1 MNKMAERLWGEG
13 RETEAK
19 ALLDALDALNRALD
33 RIRIGES
40 RRVRLFIERGT
51 AEESCGVWIG
61 TRVDGMAHSLQ
72 YQITESVR
80 VVEIEVGKLLD
91 LAAMLKAAGNDD
103 LATAVSS
110 QANKLLEAAVA
121 LRIAMAS

>member
-1 MNKMAERLWGEG
+1 
-13 RETEAK
+13 
-19 ALLDALDALNRALD
+19 
-33 RIRIGES
+33 
-40 RRVRLFIERGT
+40 
-51 AEESCGVWIG
+51 
-61 TRVDGMAHSLQ
+61 MAHSLQ

-91 LAAMLKAAGNDD
+91 LAAMLKVAGNDP

-121 LRIAMAS
+121 LRIALAS

>member
-1 MNKMAERLWGEG
+1 
-13 RETEAK
+13 
-19 ALLDALDALNRALD
+19 
-33 RIRIGES
+33 
-40 RRVRLFIERGT
+40 
-51 AEESCGVWIG
+51 
-61 TRVDGMAHSLQ
+61 MAHSLQ

-91 LAAMLKAAGNDD
+91 LAAMLKDAGNDA